1 MTLPASLWTPSSKGY
16 VQAPAEHCWNPLH
29 FASGETVTPQTLRSH
44 CGLAV
49 RVRATRVFSHGLQ
62 TLTFGSGMWEDI
74 AFVSAGRSI
83 QNTLPANSPRA
94 AIADDILN
102 SGSNATVAYH
112 FFRDDQ
118 PESLV
123 DVLRHLVYQ
132 QLSQP
137 TGISKVALDLHRKSK
152 SYNAM
157 LLPKDLINV
166 LCDVA
171 STSGRS
177 YLILDGIDEF
187 PHFSKLLKHLPRLA
201 EAGTHVLVASR
212 DLPSIKSLLSDA
224 IHLDARAGADDVKAY
239 VEWRLEE
246 EADLDDTV
254 FTDDLKQDIC
264 TKLAEH
270 VNGS

>member
-1 MTLPASLWTPSSKGY
+1 
-16 VQAPAEHCWNPLH
+16 
-29 FASGETVTPQTLRSH
+29 
-44 CGLAV
+44 
-49 RVRATRVFSHGLQ
+49 
-62 TLTFGSGMWEDI
+62 MWEDI